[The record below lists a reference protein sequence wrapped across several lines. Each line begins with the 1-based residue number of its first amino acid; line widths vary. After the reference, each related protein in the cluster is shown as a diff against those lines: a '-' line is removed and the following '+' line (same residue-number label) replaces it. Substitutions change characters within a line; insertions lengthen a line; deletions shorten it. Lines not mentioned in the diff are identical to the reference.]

1 MHHDSHLLHAGD
13 VVLDLLDEAHLV
25 QLIAAV
31 LDVAQEHLG
40 FANLNIFIVY
50 ISTFVSICDFH
61 LG

>member
-1 MHHDSHLLHAGD
+1 MYRDTHLLQAGD

-40 FANLNIFIVY
+40 LANLETFSIV
-50 ISTFVSICDFH
+50 T
-61 LG
+61 